1 MSGALTRFFYGGF
14 CQFWFTGIHNQSEGV
29 VTREYGLLQEYLYSK
44 IQTDNL
50 SIPDRDSKALL
61 YRILYYLSS
70 GGRIFILVLSVCVCV
85 EVFIPYDLIFFF
97 FEALLVWRCIPVCW
111 YRDCYRIVCWA
122 VWTRLLLLKCCF
134 SAMMLA

>member
-1 MSGALTRFFYGGF
+1 MSGALTRFFYGGV

-29 VTREYGLLQEYLYSK
+29 VTGEYGLLQEYLYSK

-85 EVFIPYDLIFFF
+85 LKYL
-97 FEALLVWRCIPVCW
+97 
-111 YRDCYRIVCWA
+111 YRMI
-122 VWTRLLLLKCCF
+122 
-134 SAMMLA
+134 

>member
-85 EVFIPYDLIFFF
+85 EVFIPYDLIFFSSKHYW
-97 FEALLVWRCIPVCW
+97 FEGVSQSADI
-111 YRDCYRIVCWA
+111 RIATELCVGLCGHA
-122 VWTRLLLLKCCF
+122 FCCLNVA
-134 SAMMLA
+134 SLP